1 MPAAR
6 DLDVLVVDDQKAIRA
21 LVRSCLQEMGI
32 SKVTEAEDGLHALEI
47 LSRTRK
53 HLILSDLNMPNLDG
67 IGLLRAVRKNP
78 ETAKIAF
85 IMITSLADTEL
96 VRQAAALGVNNYII
110 KPFTMDSMR
119 RKITAVFG
127 QLT

>member
-6 DLDVLVVDDQKAIRA
+6 DLETLIVDDQRSVRA

-32 SKVTEAEDGLHALEI
+32 EKVVEAEDGLQALEI
-47 LSRTRK
+47 LSVTRR

-67 IGLLRAVRKNP
+67 LGLLRAVRANP
-78 ETAKIAF
+78 LIAKTAF
-85 IMITSLADTEL
+85 IMITSRADTEL
-96 VRQAAALGVNNYII
+96 VRQAVALGVNNYIV
-110 KPFTMDSMR
+110 KPFTMDALR